1 MKLHRF
7 AVASLLLLGACDM
20 AGASTHVRTIT
31 VEIEHSAFVPIEL
44 DVESGERIR
53 FVIINND
60 PIDHEFIVGD
70 ERTQLIHEKG
80 TEAHHGARDGE
91 ISVPAFETRETSYTF
106 GEAGELLYGC
116 HLPLHYRYGMRGEI
130 TIR

>member
-7 AVASLLLLGACDM
+7 AIASLLLLGACDM
-20 AGASTHVRTIT
+20 AGASTDVRTIT

-44 DVESGERIR
+44 NIEAGERIR
-53 FVIINND
+53 FVVINND

-70 ERTQLIHEKG
+70 ERIQLIHEKG
-80 TEAHHGARDGE
+80 TESHHGARDGE

-106 GEAGELLYGC
+106 GAAGRLLYGC

>member
-1 MKLHRF
+1 MKL
-7 AVASLLLLGACDM
+7 AIASLLLLGACDM
-20 AGASTHVRTIT
+20 AGASTDVRTIT
-31 VEIEHSAFVPIEL
+31 VEIEHSAFMPIGL
-44 DVESGERIR
+44 DVEAGERVR
-53 FVIINND
+53 FVVINND

-70 ERTQLIHEKG
+70 ERLQLIHEKG

-106 GEAGELLYGC
+106 GDAGELLYGC
-116 HLPLHYRYGMRGEI
+116 HLPLHYKYGMKGAI

>member
-1 MKLHRF
+1 MRLHRF

-20 AGASTHVRTIT
+20 AGASTDVRTIT

-44 DVESGERIR
+44 DVESGERVR

-70 ERTQLIHEKG
+70 ERIQLVHEKG

-91 ISVPAFETRETSYTF
+91 ISVPAFATRETTYTF
-106 GEAGELLYGC
+106 GAAGRLLYGC
-116 HLPLHYRYGMRGEI
+116 HLPLHYKYGMKGEI

>member
-1 MKLHRF
+1 MTWPARPT
-7 AVASLLLLGACDM
+7 DI
-20 AGASTHVRTIT
+20 RTIT

-44 DVESGERIR
+44 EVEAGERIR
-53 FVIINND
+53 FVVINND

-70 ERTQLIHEKG
+70 ERIQLIHEKG

-106 GEAGELLYGC
+106 GAAGRLLYGC
-116 HLPLHYRYGMRGEI
+116 HLPLHYKYGMKGEI